1 MRDNSC
7 TVYMMNAHVRMQMVL
22 TPRLLSAIFLVG
34 YNDDSDNSIP
44 TDSGRSGKK
53 NMHVKPHR
61 IFETLGTSSAH
72 VQEIS
77 ERRTTEAIMAATMF
91 PTYW

>member
-1 MRDNSC
+1 MRDYSV
-7 TVYMMNAHVRMQMVL
+7 TAITMKSHVHMQVVL
-22 TPRLLSAIFLVG
+22 TPRLLSAIFLDG

-53 NMHVKPHR
+53 NIHVKPQR

-72 VQEIS
+72 VQEMS

>member
-1 MRDNSC
+1 MRDH
-7 TVYMMNAHVRMQMVL
+7 TETAVVMNAHVHMQIVL
-22 TPRLLSAIFLVG
+22 TPRLLSAIFLDG

-53 NMHVKPHR
+53 NIHVKPHR
-61 IFETLGTSSAH
+61 MFETLGTSSAH
-72 VQEIS
+72 VQEMS

>member
-1 MRDNSC
+1 
-7 TVYMMNAHVRMQMVL
+7 MVL
-22 TPRLLSAIFLVG
+22 TPPRLLSTTFLDG

-53 NMHVKPHR
+53 KIHVKPQR
-61 IFETLGTSSAH
+61 MFETLGTSSAH
-72 VQEIS
+72 VHEIS
-77 ERRTTEAIMAATMF
+77 QSRTTEAIMAATMF